1 MQVRRNRAEIEGEQD
16 QMFNEPV
23 ASLMFHQILFY
34 EHLYLY
40 IYSVIQ
46 IVCFI
51 FKNTFLPIPN
61 DLHLRW
67 DWALIFGHFLVT
79 FTRVIMG
86 KSGNKLE
93 SSKLTGNFIVLSI
106 GSIIGYV
113 YLMRIQTFVLLLEL
127 IINIIGL
134 AICCLSFIAGF
145 LNKGKFA

>member
-1 MQVRRNRAEIEGEQD
+1 MQVRRQRTEKEGQSD

-23 ASLMFHQILFY
+23 ASLIFHQMLFY
-34 EHLYLY
+34 EHFYLY
-40 IYSVIQ
+40 IYSIIQ

-61 DLHLRW
+61 ELHLRW
-67 DWALIFGHFLVT
+67 DWAFIFAHFLVN
-79 FTRVIMG
+79 FTRVVMG

-134 AICCLSFIAGF
+134 VICCLSFIAGF
-145 LNKGKFA
+145 LSKGKFV